1 MQQLISRLKH
11 GKYKY
16 RGSESTFR
24 TKLSYR
30 GITEAPI
37 EEFESE
43 CRRLLEEHPKWAGN
57 ERLNRLFLVYVP
69 EDRFPITDLN
79 SPYYMIKEL
88 LLSKGVP
95 VQMVDTHT
103 LKDADWKDFNLALNI
118 TAKCGVVPWV
128 LPGALPDVHSFVG
141 LSYTQH
147 PDRKIN
153 RHMAFANVFSDYG
166 RWKFYQGN
174 TKPFNYEERHEY
186 YKDLVRSTLERLD
199 LGESPSIHFH
209 YSAKFSA
216 EDRSAILEA
225 AKSVRSKGKYTFVW
239 INSSHIVKFY
249 DPSPQTDGSLHRG
262 KYVISAP
269 SQFYLSTT
277 GYNTYQKG
285 LGTPKPLEVNVWT
298 EPYDPSNP
306 TDLKVIAKQLISL
319 TKLNW
324 ASTRS
329 FCGTPITI
337 KYARDIARFASAFI
351 ERSGKFELHKV
362 LEGTPWFI

>member
-1 MQQLISRLKH
+1 
-11 GKYKY
+11 
-16 RGSESTFR
+16 
-24 TKLSYR
+24 
-30 GITEAPI
+30 
-37 EEFESE
+37 
-43 CRRLLEEHPKWAGN
+43 
-57 ERLNRLFLVYVP
+57 
-69 EDRFPITDLN
+69 
-79 SPYYMIKEL
+79 
-88 LLSKGVP
+88 
-95 VQMVDTHT
+95 MVDTPI
-103 LKDADWKDFNLALNI
+103 LKNPDWKDFNLALNI
-118 TAKCGVVPWV
+118 TAKCGVIPWV
-128 LPGALPDVHSFVG
+128 LPGALPDADFFVG

-147 PDRKIN
+147 PDRKID
-153 RHMAFANVFSDYG
+153 RHMAFANVFSDFG
-166 RWKFYQGN
+166 RWQFYQGN
-174 TKPFNYEERHEY
+174 TKPFNYDKRHEY

-199 LGESPSIHFH
+199 LRESPSIHFH

-216 EDRSAILEA
+216 EDRAAILEA
-225 AKSVRSKGKYTFVW
+225 AKSVRPNGKYTFVW
-239 INSSHIVKFY
+239 INSSHIVRFY

-262 KYVISAP
+262 KYVIGSP

-277 GYNTYQKG
+277 GYNTYQKA
-285 LGTPKPLEVNVWT
+285 LGTPRPLEVNVWT

-306 TDLKVIAKQLISL
+306 TDLKIIAKQLISL